1 MLPIPF
7 LLSALAFVFIDQTSI
22 RFNLVYFLIVIGT
35 LGLIAIYALESAN
48 CRFSKET
55 KAFWILLL
63 INSIFS
69 SIIFTTSIPVSR
81 IGLALIFSSLIFFSF
96 GAGVKIPFRKWI
108 TVIFFLSSIVFSLIS
123 LAMAVGVIPVPANQ
137 SNLFAWTFGH
147 NRLAGLLAI
156 LLPPSIVFVSGL
168 SGTLLIIGGL
178 ALSIPFLTLLLSS
191 GRAAILGFLL
201 GLVYLNRFGPLE
213 LKKWL
218 KLIAV
223 VTLIPVLGLLM
234 IPMVDRISPNS
245 SIVKIL
251 NSDPLIH
258 GILVKPL
265 SNDGRFDYWNQAIR
279 AIKALPIGWGS
290 ENVYLVLPRFR
301 LEGEQISAYVHNQY
315 LQAGVEMGVV
325 GASIYIL
332 LIVLV
337 LRQAHSTV
345 KADASGWPAGIFA
358 GILASAVAAFFD
370 YDWQYPSIYLLW
382 WFLAGTLMANG
393 AQAPEVSSKS
403 RWPKFVAVLS
413 LLVLIYGSM
422 SVFAKFALD
431 ASRKNWNSFGKTA
444 YPGIAPMAY
453 VLHPE
458 LGEKALSIA
467 LANLSIKQIP
477 PHIKKYKIFFRY
489 DNRMMEKVLRWQEA
503 FGDKSDAQ
511 STAILML
518 SNDPLNTYA
527 KTVLEKY
534 TPVTH

>member
-1 MLPIPF
+1 
-7 LLSALAFVFIDQTSI
+7 
-22 RFNLVYFLIVIGT
+22 
-35 LGLIAIYALESAN
+35 
-48 CRFSKET
+48 
-55 KAFWILLL
+55 
-63 INSIFS
+63 
-69 SIIFTTSIPVSR
+69 
-81 IGLALIFSSLIFFSF
+81 
-96 GAGVKIPFRKWI
+96 
-108 TVIFFLSSIVFSLIS
+108 
-123 LAMAVGVIPVPANQ
+123 MAVGVIPVPANQ

-168 SGTLLIIGGL
+168 SGALSIIGGL

-201 GLVYLNRFGPLE
+201 GLVYLGRFGPLE

-223 VTLIPVLGLLM
+223 VTLIPVLGLLI
-234 IPMVDRISPNS
+234 IPMIDRIFPDS

-279 AIKALPIGWGS
+279 AIKALPVGWGS

-301 LEGEQISAYVHNQY
+301 LDGEQSSAYVHNQY
-315 LQAGVEMGVV
+315 LQTGVEIGLL
-325 GASIYIL
+325 GALIYIL

-337 LRQAHSTV
+337 FRQAHSTV
-345 KADASGWPAGIFA
+345 KTDSSGWSAGIFA

-393 AQAPEVSSKS
+393 TQVPEVNSKS

-431 ASRKNWNSFGKTA
+431 TSRKNWNSVGKTV
-444 YPGIAPMAY
+444 YPKIAPIAY
-453 VLHPE
+453 ALHPE
-458 LGEKALSIA
+458 LGDRALSIA

-477 PHIKKYKIFFRY
+477 GHIKKYRVFFRY

-503 FGDKSDAQ
+503 FGDKKDAQ
-511 STAILML
+511 STAVLML

-527 KTVLEKY
+527 KTVIEKLD
-534 TPVTH
+534 PRLHQL